1 MEKRIKDIIK
11 DFGPYLV
18 IIVIVIIIKAFF
30 VSPIRVSGDSMD
42 STLKNND
49 VMILNKIGYR
59 LNGVKRFDF
68 VVVDYNGRYLIKRVI
83 GLPGDTLK
91 VINNKLFINEEYVD
105 EPYLDKDTVT
115 MTFFIEEKIPDGE
128 YFLMGD
134 NRGSSLDSR
143 ELGTF
148 SEDEILGIASYTIFP
163 FNRIGSKK

>member
-1 MEKRIKDIIK
+1 MKERIKKIIE

-18 IIVIVIIIKAFF
+18 IIIVIVIVKTFF

-59 LNGVKRFDF
+59 LNGVKRFDI
-68 VVVDYNGRYLIKRVI
+68 VVVNYNGRYLIKRVI

-105 EPYLDKDTVT
+105 EPYLDEDVVT
-115 MTFFIEEKIPDGE
+115 MTFFVEEKIPEGE

-134 NRGSSLDSR
+134 NRESSLDSR
-143 ELGTF
+143 SLGNF
-148 SEDEILGIASYTIFP
+148 SEKDILGIASYTIFP
-163 FNRIGSKK
+163 FNRIGSKS